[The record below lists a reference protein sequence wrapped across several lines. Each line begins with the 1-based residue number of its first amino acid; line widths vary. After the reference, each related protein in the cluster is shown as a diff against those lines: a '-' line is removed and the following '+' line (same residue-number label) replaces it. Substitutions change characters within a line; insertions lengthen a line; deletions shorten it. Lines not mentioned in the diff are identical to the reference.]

1 MSKYCET
8 CGMIH
13 DVIIKEEER
22 TYKVKDIEI
31 TENLYITYCNVCQNE
46 VYNKEM
52 ELKNDIIM
60 FNAYKKAKNLLTS
73 EEIKKLKEELEW
85 VNQFMTKY

>member
-1 MSKYCET
+1 MFNKELDAKEAARMRKYCET

-46 VYNKEM
+46 VYNREM

-60 FNAYKKAKNLLTS
+60 FNAY
-73 EEIKKLKEELEW
+73 EEKQIKELEKE
-85 VNQFMTKY
+85 NEK